1 MEKSERNQLTAATG
15 AGSFAAVMRRTFLSL
30 IAVAVCALAMAQTR
44 AVRVGILRE
53 RAVERIVVLS
63 AGGGY
68 NIMADGKKVGELLS
82 NDGLRV
88 EAVGGKLQAKSLAAS
103 FTAHYIELVQK
114 VPLSNFRLKVL
125 DSKLAERTYP
135 GHLRIDRSRSSA
147 VQRNAGGTRL
157 LLTNH
162 VGMEDYT
169 AGVIQSEAG
178 KDHAAEFYKL
188 QAVTCR
194 TYALTNIR
202 KHLPDGFEVCDAVH
216 CQVYQ
221 GKTVNPDIIA
231 AVAATEDMVLVD
243 SRIRLIHATFHSNC
257 GGETLNAEDVWSK
270 SEPYLRAVPDSF
282 CTHEP
287 HAVWTKS
294 IGTAEWLAYLRKK
307 WKVNTLDTVAN
318 AAVLNMEPQRRNFF
332 LPNVIPSVPL
342 EDVRHDWK
350 LNSGF
355 FAIRTEGDKVI
366 MEGRGFGH
374 GVGLC
379 QEGAMHMARAG
390 MDYTHILHHYYTDVH
405 LVDLSALDFFRDETA
420 VPQVPAMNTAPAR
433 FEGR

>member
-1 MEKSERNQLTAATG
+1 MSRAVPFFIAVLLWG
-15 AGSFAAVMRRTFLSL
+15 ASFAQS
-30 IAVAVCALAMAQTR
+30 R
-44 AVRVGILRE
+44 AVRVGILRD
-53 RAVERIVVLS
+53 RPVERIVVLS

-88 EAVGGKLQAKSLAAS
+88 EVIAGKLQGKSLGAT
-103 FTAHYIELVQK
+103 FTAQYIELVQK
-114 VPLSNFRLKVL
+114 IQSSNFRLKVL

-135 GHLRIDRSRSSA
+135 GHLRVDRSGS
-147 VQRNAGGTRL
+147 RL
-157 LLTNH
+157 ALTNH

-178 KDHAAEFYKL
+178 KDHNAEYYKL

-202 KHLPDGFEVCDAVH
+202 KHLPEGYEVCDGVH

-221 GKTVNPDIIA
+221 GKTVNPEIVA

-243 SRIRLIHATFHSNC
+243 AGIKLIHATFHSNC
-257 GGETLNAEDVWSK
+257 GGETLNCEDVWSK
-270 SEPYLRAVPDSF
+270 PEPYLRAVTDSF
-282 CTHEP
+282 CMHQP
-287 HAVWTKS
+287 HAVWSRT
-294 IGTAEWLAYLRKK
+294 IGKAEWLAYLHKK
-307 WKVNTLDTVAN
+307 WKVNTADEVTMD
-318 AAVLNMEPQRRNFF
+318 AVLNMEPHRRNLY
-332 LPNVIPSVPL
+332 LPNVQPPVPL

-355 FAIRTEGDKVI
+355 FAIRTEGESVVLD
-366 MEGRGFGH
+366 GRGFGH

-379 QEGAMHMARAG
+379 QEGAMHMALTG
-390 MDYTHILHHYYTDVH
+390 MSYTDILHHYYTDVH
-405 LVDLSALDFFRDETA
+405 LVDLSALDFFRDESL
-420 VPQVPAMNTAPAR
+420 VPEEPAPSTSPATFDGGKR
-433 FEGR
+433 